1 MKPSRV
7 ATSNTPRVNS
17 VDRDRTPA
25 TPREP
30 ASQAGS
36 IVPHSAAQLERS
48 NNYHKNVVDADS
60 RIRAVAKLNPTK
72 ISKEIRTFP
81 GLAN

>member
-1 MKPSRV
+1 MKPSGV
-7 ATSNTPRVNS
+7 ATVNLPRGNGAA
-17 VDRDRTPA
+17 RDRTPS
-25 TPREP
+25 EP

-48 NNYHKNVVDADS
+48 NRYHKNVVDAAS
-60 RIRAVAKLNPTK
+60 RTRIVDRLNPTK
-72 ISKEIRTFP
+72 TSRAIRTFP

>member
-7 ATSNTPRVNS
+7 ATVNTPKVNS
-17 VDRDRTPA
+17 RDRDRTPA
-25 TPREP
+25 TPSEP

-36 IVPHSAAQLERS
+36 IVPHSAAQQKRS
-48 NNYHKNVVDADS
+48 NVYHETVVDADS
-60 RIRAVAKLNPTK
+60 RIRAVAKLNPTRT
-72 ISKEIRTFP
+72 SQEIRTFP